1 MDIARFRRE
10 LDSQFPGGDL
20 YAAAPLDSRFDRV
33 IEQIEGM
40 SSTHSLTLLNVAARC
55 LGEDEW
61 YLEVGSY
68 RGRSLVGAS
77 LDHAHGRFAAIE
89 SFREFVDQH
98 PDVSHEVV
106 RKTLAT
112 WGVDTRVQFIRGD
125 AFRLLPRGAVPG
137 PVGVYFYDGAHT
149 RLAQWLA
156 LAVAEPLLADEAL
169 VVIDDTSW
177 PQVDKATRH
186 YVRRHPGYELIYDL
200 EADQD
205 GNSRWRDGVKV
216 YAWRRPADWQPPSG
230 WPLAW
235 RRFAHLR
242 VHEPLLAFAWRTVPR
257 FPRLAAVLK
266 RVYFNGSRVSPSG
279 DRSAK

>member
-1 MDIARFRRE
+1 
-10 LDSQFPGGDL
+10 
-20 YAAAPLDSRFDRV
+20 
-33 IEQIEGM
+33 M

-77 LDHAHGRFAAIE
+77 LDHTHGRFAAIE

-112 WGVDTRVQFIRGD
+112 WGVEARVQFIRGD

-242 VHEPLLAFAWRTVPR
+242 VHEPMLAFAWRTVPR

-279 DRSAK
+279 DRSAQ

>member
-77 LDHAHGRFAAIE
+77 LDQAHGRFAAIE

-112 WGVDTRVQFIRGD
+112 WGVDTRVLFIRGD
-125 AFRLLPRGAVPG
+125 AFRLLSRGAVPG

-186 YVRRHPGYELIYDL
+186 YVRRHPGYELICDL